1 MTLPLHEIA
10 DLARISRKGFPL
22 IEALRWLQGLTIDQ
36 QLLVL
41 GLLIVAFVVVVREL
55 LVH

>member
-1 MTLPLHEIA
+1 MPLPLHEIA
-10 DLARISRKGFPL
+10 DLERISHKGFPL
-22 IEALRWLQGLTIDQ
+22 IEALRWLQGLTINQ